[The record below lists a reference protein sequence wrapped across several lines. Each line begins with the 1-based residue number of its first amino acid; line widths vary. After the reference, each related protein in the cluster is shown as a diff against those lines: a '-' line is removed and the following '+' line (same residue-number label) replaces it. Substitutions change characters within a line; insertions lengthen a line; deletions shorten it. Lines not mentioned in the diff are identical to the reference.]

1 MGIDQYVFSPIRLNG
16 SMIIGRVVLAFINA
30 KDAVILTIMTI
41 RGRCKMKEW
50 ALGFLICLI
59 VMKIVKLS
67 LKGWLVFLY
76 FGVVAY
82 FIGQVALE
90 ILTRFIK

>member
-1 MGIDQYVFSPIRLNG
+1 
-16 SMIIGRVVLAFINA
+16 
-30 KDAVILTIMTI
+30 
-41 RGRCKMKEW
+41 MKEW

-67 LKGWLVFLY
+67 LKGWPVFLY

-90 ILTRFIK
+90 ILTRFLK

>member
-1 MGIDQYVFSPIRLNG
+1 
-16 SMIIGRVVLAFINA
+16 
-30 KDAVILTIMTI
+30 
-41 RGRCKMKEW
+41 MKEW

-59 VMKIVKLS
+59 IMKIVKLS

-90 ILTRFIK
+90 ILTRFLK